1 MPIIWVQVRQAMGDA
16 VVNAAKSIGYIGVG
30 IIKFLWGRTGGY
42 CKEMNTCIQV
52 NILCR
57 AS

>member
-1 MPIIWVQVRQAMGDA
+1 MGDA

-30 IIKFLWGRTGGY
+30 IIKFLCWRTGGY